1 MAIKK
6 SNTPDVWVIIPSFNV
21 GEYLGNVLRET
32 KKFIPEN
39 KIVVVD
45 DGSMDNTVEIA
56 RENNVVILLNPNN
69 MGKGFSL
76 KYGIRYIVQ
85 HNADWVITMD
95 GDQQHD
101 PSLLPDFIKHASED
115 REDVVIGERKR
126 EGDMP
131 WDRRFSNYSTSRL
144 LSIVTREQIRDAQCG
159 YRLIRCS
166 FVEDLNSKSNKYDF
180 ETECLLEWA
189 KKNARFGWLPIPT
202 IYSGAPSSMHRVK
215 DTFRFLRVIF
225 RHLIS

>member
-69 MGKGFSL
+69 MGKGFSH
-76 KYGIRYIVQ
+76 IIWVQ
-85 HNADWVITMD
+85 QDYHVF
-95 GDQQHD
+95 
-101 PSLLPDFIKHASED
+101 PD
-115 REDVVIGERKR
+115 
-126 EGDMP
+126 
-131 WDRRFSNYSTSRL
+131 
-144 LSIVTREQIRDAQCG
+144 
-159 YRLIRCS
+159 
-166 FVEDLNSKSNKYDF
+166 
-180 ETECLLEWA
+180 
-189 KKNARFGWLPIPT
+189 
-202 IYSGAPSSMHRVK
+202 
-215 DTFRFLRVIF
+215 
-225 RHLIS
+225 